1 MKHWTALTH
10 SLTSTATNVKKQTML
25 RKTALTT
32 MNTLSMVENGA
43 VPLLTHSLT
52 LNGTMQRNVTLFLD
66 SVNGKKQCEVKCSP
80 VSMRHVSEA
89 GVSA

>member
-1 MKHWTALTH
+1 MALTH

-43 VPLLTHSLT
+43 VPLLTHSLS
-52 LNGTMQRNVTLFLD
+52 MEQCREMSLD
-66 SVNGKKQCEVKCSP
+66 FSTV
-80 VSMRHVSEA
+80 
-89 GVSA
+89 